1 MIGVGLVC
9 LALVYL
15 LLVRLW
21 LNGVRPF
28 TPTCDKCGGYVEA
41 DGCPCGATNLRG
53 FSVEQSELHPDD
65 AEALGAGAV
74 EVDLLVG
81 DDPADARR
89 PCDAV
94 VNGMGPYP
102 EPWRVRCHACGEV
115 FGVNRAGS
123 VVRCLCSRQTLSW
136 VDCQRDRRACGA

>member
-1 MIGVGLVC
+1 VIAFGL
-9 LALVYL
+9 AF
-15 LLVRLW
+15 LLVTYILLARAW
-21 LNGVRPF
+21 VMGVRPF
-28 TPTCDKCGGYVEA
+28 TRTCDKCGGYVDA
-41 DGCPCGATNLRG
+41 DGCPCGATDLRG
-53 FSVEQSELHPDD
+53 L
-65 AEALGAGAV
+65 
-74 EVDLLVG
+74 
-81 DDPADARR
+81 DPAEARR

-136 VDCQRDRRACGA
+136 VDCQKDRRACGA